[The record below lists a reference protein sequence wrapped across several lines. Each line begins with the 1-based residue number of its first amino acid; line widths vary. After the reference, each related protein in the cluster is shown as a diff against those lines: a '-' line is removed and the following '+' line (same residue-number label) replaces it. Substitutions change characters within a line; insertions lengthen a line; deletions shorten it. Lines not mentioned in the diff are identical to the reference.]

1 MISYINIQIQPLEML
16 PDPCGGGDCLPY
28 LPPAHGAS
36 SQARTQI
43 ICLFP
48 NIELKSVLMVVCC
61 RSLCSLVCKWLY
73 EADKSK
79 RGWNA
84 QFLSEIGLGDLAADG
99 FRKIG
104 LKNRRQFTFILIC
117 LICKITITVEVSVF
131 QWFFKLHCYYRIGIN
146 LKNDSNLNVTHK
158 NSVLSIVF
166 ISAMCVILQS

>member
-1 MISYINIQIQPLEML
+1 MFLCIKMPLLSIYLISCKCAWKCMISYINIQIQPLEML

-131 QWFFKLHCYYRIGIN
+131 QCFF
-146 LKNDSNLNVTHK
+146 
-158 NSVLSIVF
+158 
-166 ISAMCVILQS
+166 